1 MNLFFQPLQ
10 LYPYNHL
17 HYNIIL
23 FHNLKQDV
31 VNLYKYVHNYRNYY
45 NIFQSPY
52 YPSSMCNRIPEKIKI
67 AKVDGPNATSK
78 SGTCSVNANDSKS
91 F

>member
-1 MNLFFQPLQ
+1 
-10 LYPYNHL
+10 
-17 HYNIIL
+17 
-23 FHNLKQDV
+23 
-31 VNLYKYVHNYRNYY
+31 
-45 NIFQSPY
+45 
-52 YPSSMCNRIPEKIKI
+52 MCNSIPEKIKI